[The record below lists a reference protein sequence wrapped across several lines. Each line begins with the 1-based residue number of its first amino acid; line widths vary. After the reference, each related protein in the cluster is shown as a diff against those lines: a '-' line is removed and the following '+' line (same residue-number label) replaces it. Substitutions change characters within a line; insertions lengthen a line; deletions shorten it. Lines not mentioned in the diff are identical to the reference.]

1 MLAGTPLLQIF
12 YEKNY
17 LKLPGKIFQQWSYL
31 WADNYTT
38 APYIA
43 VVDDDVIFNLKVR
56 PSDAGIMPC
65 LDVRSRRASIAAA
78 VCCGSE
84 GLCVK
89 RLSGAGVEWPGGCQ
103 L

>member
-65 LDVRSRRASIAAA
+65 LDVCWRRASIATA
-78 VCCGSE
+78 VCRGCE
-84 GLCVK
+84 GLCFK
-89 RLSGAGVEWPGGCQ
+89 QLSDGGVESPG
-103 L
+103 